1 MMCMLAGNANNTQA
15 GGNDGDRLLSAMAGA
30 GIFGAGITPAAAL
43 QVKYW
48 SGTEPPKLKVPAN
61 SCDCHHHIYGSQYK
75 GDRHSTPRPGDARL
89 RGDRAPLILLP
100 L

>member
-1 MMCMLAGNANNTQA
+1 MIARRT
-15 GGNDGDRLLSAMAGA
+15 LLKGASFAAMAATILGA
-30 GIFGAGITPAAAL
+30 SVRSAGAQ
-43 QVKYW
+43 QVPYS
-48 SGTEPPKLKVPAN
+48 SGTEAPKLKVPAN
-61 SCDCHHHIYGSQYK
+61 ACDCHHHIYGSQYK